1 MKTIALIGSGIM
13 AKHLA
18 VHAKKIGVRIICFS
32 FDPNDVAVSVVDRF
46 YNINIFE
53 KEKILNVC
61 LAEGIQ
67 GILPTTELTIPIAA
81 FVAVSM
87 GLNGNPLEVMTN
99 ITSKRWVRER
109 VQGAAVIKQ
118 PGFACFT
125 DAEAAAAAAAGM
137 RFPVIVKPAGE
148 GGKRGVAVAH
158 TGEEYSAYLRE
169 AFAADRSGRGVIVE
183 EYIPSGMECSVEV
196 LSYHGQHQ
204 VIQVTQKLCSG
215 APHCVE
221 LGHSQPA
228 QVSADMRSRIEAAIG
243 ELLDRTGFVNGASH
257 VEIKL
262 FGGEVYLIELNSRL
276 GGDCI
281 SYPLTVLSTGYDY
294 LAEVVRVSMDLPPK
308 KKDGRTHVRYAGMR
322 YVVRQTAYLRE
333 AFEHCEEEP
342 WLYEKNRVTDELI
355 EMTHNDMENTNY
367 FIYCADEKP
376 VFPGEEKYT
385 SC

>member
-18 VHAKKIGVRIICFS
+18 LHARKIGVETICFS
-32 FDPNDVAVSVVDRF
+32 FNPDDVAVSTVDRF

-53 KEKILNVC
+53 KEKILSIC
-61 LAEGIQ
+61 QEEQIQ
-67 GILPTTELTIPIAA
+67 GVLPTTELTIPIAA
-81 FVAVSM
+81 FISESM
-87 GLNGNPLEVMTN
+87 GLNGNSREVMAN

-109 VQGAAVIKQ
+109 IKDAVAIRQ
-118 PGFACFT
+118 PGFRCFV
-125 DAEAAAAAAAGM
+125 DAVSASAAIDLS
-137 RFPVIVKPAGE
+137 FPLIVKPAGE

-158 TGEEYSAYLRE
+158 TEEEYRNCLRE
-169 AFAADRSGRGVIVE
+169 AFAADRSKRGVIVE
-183 EYIPSGMECSVEV
+183 EFIPSGMECSVEV
-196 LSYHGQHQ
+196 LSYRGEHQ
-204 VIQVTQKLCSG
+204 VIQVTQKLSSG

-228 QVSADMRSRIEAAIG
+228 DISGEMRRKIGSAIQ
-243 ELLDRTGFVNGASH
+243 ELLDKTGFVNGASH

-262 FGGEVYLIELNSRL
+262 YKNEVYLIELNSRL

-294 LAEVVRVSMDLPPK
+294 LAEVIRVSMALPPQ
-308 KKDGRTHVRYAGMR
+308 KKDERTHVRYSGMR
-322 YVVRQTAYLRE
+322 YVVKQTAYLKDL
-333 AFEHCEEEP
+333 FDTCDGKP
-342 WLYEKNRVTDELI
+342 WLYEKNKVTDELV
-355 EMTHNDMENTNY
+355 EMIHNDMENTNY

-376 VFPGEEKYT
+376 VFPGEEKYL